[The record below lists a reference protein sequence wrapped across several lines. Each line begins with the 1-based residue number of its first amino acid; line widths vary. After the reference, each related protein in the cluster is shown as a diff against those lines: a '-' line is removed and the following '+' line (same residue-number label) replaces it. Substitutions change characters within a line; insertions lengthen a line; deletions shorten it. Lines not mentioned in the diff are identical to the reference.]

1 MAVSWARRALAR
13 AGLAAS
19 RTFATEAKES
29 EIVVEDLAR
38 RLSNVC
44 EVSRSADV
52 RKQHATDEGTERG
65 MFPPDLVAFPSST
78 EDVSKVVE
86 ACTDLRVP
94 MIATGALTSLEGH
107 LRHLRGGLAIDVTKM
122 SNILSVCAED
132 QTARVQAGVTRMQ
145 LNEYLRDTG
154 LFFPVDP
161 GADATLGGMA
171 ACRASGTN
179 AVKYGTMRDVVG
191 GLTAVLSGGRVVRC
205 GGSGA
210 ARKSST
216 GYDLSALMVG
226 SEGTLGVITELQVRL
241 AGQPG
246 ATVAAVCPFE
256 TIEGAATCV
265 AEIVQCGVP
274 LARCELLDA
283 VAISAVNEHSG
294 LGLRELPTL
303 FFEFTGST
311 ESAVEGEAELAGS
324 IVADHGGGPFKF
336 SSTAEERS
344 RLWRARHEAYWAALA
359 SRPGCRG
366 VVTDVCVPLSKL
378 AESISRA
385 KSLASEV
392 GLRAPTVGHVGD
404 GNYHLLL
411 LVDPANPDEVK
422 AAKRVAMETGAHAI
436 ELGGTCSGE
445 HGVGVGK
452 LPLLE
457 REHGRGALEAMVAI
471 KRALDPHGLFN
482 PGKIGSEAMFS

>member
-1 MAVSWARRALAR
+1 M
-13 AGLAAS
+13 
-19 RTFATEAKES
+19 
-29 EIVVEDLAR
+29 
-38 RLSNVC
+38 
-44 EVSRSADV
+44 
-52 RKQHATDEGTERG
+52 
-65 MFPPDLVAFPSST
+65 
-78 EDVSKVVE
+78 
-86 ACTDLRVP
+86 
-94 MIATGALTSLEGH
+94 
-107 LRHLRGGLAIDVTKM
+107 
-122 SNILSVCAED
+122 
-132 QTARVQAGVTRMQ
+132 
-145 LNEYLRDTG
+145 
-154 LFFPVDP
+154 
-161 GADATLGGMA
+161 
-171 ACRASGTN
+171 
-179 AVKYGTMRDVVG
+179 
-191 GLTAVLSGGRVVRC
+191 
-205 GGSGA
+205 
-210 ARKSST
+210 
-216 GYDLSALMVG
+216 
-226 SEGTLGVITELQVRL
+226 
-241 AGQPG
+241 
-246 ATVAAVCPFE
+246 
-256 TIEGAATCV
+256 
-265 AEIVQCGVP
+265 
-274 LARCELLDA
+274 
-283 VAISAVNEHSG
+283 
-294 LGLRELPTL
+294 
-303 FFEFTGST
+303 
-311 ESAVEGEAELAGS
+311 EGEAELAGS

-344 RLWRARHEAYWAALA
+344 RLWRARHEAYWAALV